1 MARPVTSKVK
11 KFSLAESEVIEENE
25 RILSQKTEQH
35 TPAAKVETAPHDVA
49 QPNTEP
55 QQSDVV
61 QPQTTTQTATSKP
74 QSVVTDPETTPQQP
88 APTKQTSSTPAP
100 QSVVTAP
107 ETTPQQPAPTEQTSA
122 APAGSPATDGL
133 EELAAMRKPKGK
145 KTENGIT
152 VYVPMEYYER
162 IALMKMRT
170 GIPIRDLAL
179 QAVIEFIDRNMA

>member
-11 KFSLAESEVIEENE
+11 KFSLTESEVIEENE
-25 RILSQKTEQH
+25 RILSQKIEQH
-35 TPAAKVETAPHDVA
+35 TPAAKVKTAPHDVA
-49 QPNTEP
+49 QPDTEP

-61 QPQTTTQTATSKP
+61 QPQTTTQTATS
-74 QSVVTDPETTPQQP
+74 TPR
-88 APTKQTSSTPAP
+88 
-100 QSVVTAP
+100 SVVTAP